1 MNRPIRTTVVFG
13 LLSALLVFPVV
24 GLLADRWEGNL
35 GFKLALWLDL
45 ALYCVLLVRWSK
57 GRLLPALFPLAL
69 LLGAALWPW
78 SRSGFFLLGLG
89 VLSWVRSGICF
100 KAPPLRLLTAE
111 TMAMAGGAGLV
122 ALLAPGTVLSWALAI
137 WLFFLVQALYFYIM
151 PGLGQGPTTPLPQD
165 PFETALQEAEKMLG

>member
-13 LLSALLVFPVV
+13 LLSALLIFPVV
-24 GLLADRWEGNL
+24 GLLADRWGGGL

-45 ALYCVLLVRWSK
+45 ALYSLLLVRWSK
-57 GRLLPALFPLAL
+57 ARLLPALFPLGL
-69 LLGAALWPW
+69 LLAAALWPW

-111 TMAMAGGAGLV
+111 TIAMAGGAGLV
-122 ALLAPGTVLSWALAI
+122 ALLAPGSALTWALAI
-137 WLFFLVQALYFYIM
+137 WLFFLVQTFYFYIM
-151 PGLGQGPTTPLPQD
+151 PGLVDTPAEGSVQD
-165 PFETALQEAEKMLG
+165 PFEAARKEAEKMLA